1 MSADGPR
8 VQVLLFAALGER
20 AGRRR
25 VSLTLTPG
33 ARGGRCVAGARPG
46 GAVPEGLRYAVNTE
60 WVGPDHPLE
69 AGDTVALITP
79 VSGG

>member
-1 MSADGPR
+1 MSADGPQ

-33 ARGGRCVAGARPG
+33 ARAGDVWPALALEGP
-46 GAVPEGLRYAVNTE
+46 VPEGLRYAVNTE